1 VFEHLVEQVGNA
13 VGVWLYVIAGAL
25 CFAEAAILVGM
36 VLPGE
41 TALLVAGVFCQRG
54 VLSLPIMIVV
64 AVVAAVAGDSVGYA
78 FGHKFGPGFR
88 RTRFGQ
94 FVGEPRW
101 SKVDGFIER
110 HGGKAVLIG
119 RLTALFRALVPSMAG
134 MSKMHYRT
142 FLVWNAIGGL
152 IWAPAC
158 VLLGYAFSTSLDVV
172 GRTLTWAPL
181 AIVGAVAIV
190 YLLLHLRRRRR
201 EKAEAAAF
209 ESEQPQRS

>member
-1 VFEHLVEQVGNA
+1 
-13 VGVWLYVIAGAL
+13 
-25 CFAEAAILVGM
+25 
-36 VLPGE
+36 
-41 TALLVAGVFCQRG
+41 
-54 VLSLPIMIVV
+54 
-64 AVVAAVAGDSVGYA
+64 
-78 FGHKFGPGFR
+78 
-88 RTRFGQ
+88 
-94 FVGEPRW
+94 
-101 SKVDGFIER
+101 
-110 HGGKAVLIG
+110 
-119 RLTALFRALVPSMAG
+119 MAG

>member
-1 VFEHLVEQVGNA
+1 MEQIGNA
-13 VGVWLYVIAGAL
+13 VGGWLYVIAGAL

-64 AVVAAVAGDSVGYA
+64 ALVCAVAGDSVGYA
-78 FGHKFGPGFR
+78 FGHRFGPGLR
-88 RTRFGQ
+88 RSRLGH

-101 SKVDGFIER
+101 AMVDGFIER

-134 MSKMHYRT
+134 MSHMHYRT

-152 IWAPAC
+152 IWAPGC

-181 AIVGAVAIV
+181 AIVGVVVIGYVA
-190 YLLLHLRRRRR
+190 LHVRRKRR
-201 EKAEAAAF
+201 ERAAEAEF
-209 ESEQPQRS
+209 EHS